1 MWTLGVQAFFP
12 IIMNPSRQTSISTGS
27 SCCSHCCIV
36 QVTSCYPKE
45 THDFAPELINL
56 LDTHYAVLDPALRR
70 GLVKALILLRNK
82 GQVRT

>member
-1 MWTLGVQAFFP
+1 MLF
-12 IIMNPSRQTSISTGS
+12 MKPSRQTSSSTGN
-27 SCCSHCCIV
+27 SCYSQRCV
-36 QVTSCYPKE
+36 MQVSSCYPKE
-45 THDFAPELINL
+45 TGDFAPELIKL